1 MHNKCP
7 HKWDNPKYR
16 STKFIVEYERGKY
29 RLA

>member
-1 MHNKCP
+1 MHNKYR

-29 RLA
+29 